1 MTRHRTIRIALPIL
15 AAAVL
20 LAGALRFGADTGPVD
35 GSRLFRQVMERVS
48 RDAIGGQ
55 GEDNLYEQA
64 ARGLLQS
71 IDDPY
76 AELFSPDQLSSFQR
90 NTMRNDYA
98 GVGMQ
103 IEAQPGRTVVSSVFP
118 GSPAEQGGV
127 QVGDRIVA
135 VDDSSTAGLGLS
147 QVSARLLGVAG
158 TPVSVAF
165 ERPGVPEP
173 IRMTFTRARIHVPSV
188 PFAIML
194 DGGVGYVPLPRFNN
208 SAAGEV
214 ESALRDL
221 DQRGARAYVLDL
233 RRNLGGVLEQAAE
246 ISNLFLQPGQ
256 EIVRVSYRSQ
266 QPEVHVANRPAL
278 IGDKPLVVLIDESSA
293 SASEIVAGALQD
305 HDRALIVGEPSYGKG
320 VVQSMYPLDNG
331 WALRITT
338 AEWKTPSG
346 RSIHLPRTKDGA
358 PVGAD
363 SAVDA
368 AGRKPEPA
376 PEPIYRSDSGR
387 PIRGGGGIKPDVL
400 ILSDT
405 MSTQEQVLAKAIA
418 PKSQL
423 VYAGLTDLAVASRN
437 GLRTDFEVTESMRDR
452 FASIVRDAGIE
463 VTAEQLAAARPL
475 VDRWVEQQIAR
486 TAFGDSTAFRRRIR
500 DDAQLKEALG
510 MLRKGRTQAELFA
523 QTTSAERG
531 AVN

>member
-1 MTRHRTIRIALPIL
+1 MTRHRAVRLALPIL
-15 AAAVL
+15 ATAIL
-20 LAGALRFGADTGPVD
+20 LVGALRFGADTGPVD

-64 ARGLLQS
+64 ARGLLQA

-76 AELFSPDQLSSFQR
+76 ADLFSPEQLASFQR

-103 IEAQPGRTVVSSVFP
+103 IEAQPNRTVVSSVFP

-135 VDDSSTAGLGLS
+135 VDDTSTVGLLLS

-158 TPVSVAF
+158 TPVSVTF
-165 ERPGVPEP
+165 ERAGVAEP
-173 IRMTFTRARIHVPSV
+173 IRMTFSRARIHVPSV
-188 PFAIML
+188 PFALML

-208 SAAGEV
+208 SAAAEV
-214 ESALRDL
+214 EAALRDL
-221 DQRGARAYVLDL
+221 DQQGARAYVLDL

-266 QPEVHVANRPAL
+266 PAEVHVANRPAL
-278 IGDKPLVVLIDESSA
+278 IGSKPLVVLIDESSA

-346 RSIHLPRTKDGA
+346 RSIHRPRNKEGV
-358 PVGAD
+358 PVGPD
-363 SAVDA
+363 SASTPTESASEGPVF
-368 AGRKPEPA
+368 
-376 PEPIYRSDSGR
+376 RSDAGR

-400 ILSDT
+400 IISDT
-405 MSTQEQVLAKAIA
+405 MSTPEQVVAKAIA
-418 PKSQL
+418 PKSQQ
-423 VYAGLTDLAVASRN
+423 VYAGLTDLAVDSRT
-437 GLRTDFEVTESMRDR
+437 GLRPDFEVTEPMRDR
-452 FASIVRDAGIE
+452 FAAIVREAGIE

-500 DDAQLKEALG
+500 DDGQLKQALT
-510 MLRKGRTQAELFA
+510 LLHKGRTQDELFA
-523 QTTSAERG
+523 LTSGNERG
-531 AVN
+531 AAN